1 MRGRVVDAAGNS
13 LLRVLHGGRIER
25 QTVFESRPQGRT
37 TDAVPTSVAVGPD
50 GAYYVGELTGAN
62 PFVPAQARIWR
73 IAAGRAPELFCS
85 GFSFII
91 DLDFDQRG
99 NLNVLEHASG
109 PNGPF
114 AGTPGQ
120 LVRVRRD
127 CSATPVRT
135 GLQAPM
141 SVAIGP
147 DGDAFVSLN
156 GTTPTNGEVRRIGL
170 GTHHHGNHRGN
181 H

>member
-1 MRGRVVDAAGNS
+1 MRLS
-13 LLRVLHGGRIER
+13 
-25 QTVFESRPQGRT
+25 
-37 TDAVPTSVAVGPD
+37 AVGPD
-50 GAYYVGELTGAN
+50 FLLLCRSSPVGDVRRDLKERGTPLC
-62 PFVPAQARIWR
+62 F
-73 IAAGRAPELFCS
+73 
-85 GFSFII
+85 GFSFVI

-99 NLNVLEHASG
+99 NLYVLEHASG

-114 AGTPGQ
+114 AGTSGQ

-127 CSATPVRT
+127 RSATPVRT

-147 DGDAFVSLN
+147 DGDACVSLN